1 MKSAPPREATRP
13 RAASREALLFGILV
27 LLGVSCSQPDPG
39 DPEAELVCLV
49 IVDTLRRDALGCYG
63 HEEAGTPRIDA
74 LAAEGVRFEQAITT
88 SGWTLPS
95 VASLLTGTWPSL
107 HKALGKVS
115 FMTPITDDL
124 PVAAEVY
131 KAAGYRT
138 LGFANAAFLSPL
150 LGLDRG
156 FEVFDHEHAYNW
168 DIRRADAT
176 VDAALAEVSARQ
188 GEKIFLL
195 VHLFDAHLDYD
206 PPDGYVA
213 PFVGDRREPEP
224 PLSMKECVGLQ
235 RDEGKSPPS
244 VEDLE
249 YIRGLYQ
256 GEVAFVDLAIGRL
269 VDGLTEL
276 GRWDH
281 TTLVIT
287 SDHGEEFWEHGGFEH
302 GHTLYDELVRVP
314 LILRSPTTAASDVRV
329 VERQVRTIDIMPT
342 LFELSGV
349 EEPTSFEGLS
359 LLSDLGGTTP
369 ARIPPA
375 FSQGTLYGAEKMS
388 WRTERYHLIIDQAA
402 EGAQAFE
409 LYDIAEDPLET
420 RDVSG
425 ERPEDLARLK
435 RELSRFS
442 RDLELRAKTI
452 STPELKN
459 MGPTTIKKYLESMN
473 ALGYTDRAEDDDAE
487 PDDENDD
494 G

>member
-1 MKSAPPREATRP
+1 MHGLESGAMKRFTDRWSGG
-13 RAASREALLFGILV
+13 SRTTLVGAGLLS
-27 LLGVSCSQPDPG
+27 LLCGGCSEPQTG
-39 DPEAELVCLV
+39 DPEAELVCIV
-49 IVDTLRRDALGCYG
+49 IVDTLRRDALGSYG
-63 HEEAGTPRIDA
+63 HENAGTPRMDA
-74 LAAEGVRFEQAITT
+74 LAAEGVRFDQAISS

-115 FMTPITDDL
+115 LLTPITDDL

-131 KAAGYRT
+131 RDAGYRT
-138 LGFANAAFLSPL
+138 LGFANAAYLSPL

-176 VDAALAEVSARQ
+176 VDAALAEVSARE

-206 PPDGYVA
+206 PPDGYLA
-213 PFVGDRREPEP
+213 SFVGDRRSPEP

-235 RDEGKSPPS
+235 REDGQAPPS
-244 VEDLE
+244 EEDLA

-256 GEVAFVDLAIGRL
+256 GEVSSIDLAIGRL
-269 VDGLTEL
+269 VDGLVEL
-276 GRWDH
+276 ERWDY
-281 TTLVIT
+281 TTLVLT
-287 SDHGEEFWEHGGFEH
+287 SDHGEEFWDHGGFEH

-314 LILRSPTTAASDVRV
+314 LILRTPTTAASDLRV
-329 VERQVRTIDIMPT
+329 IERQVRTIDIMPT

-369 ARIPPA
+369 AYIPAA

-388 WRTERYHLIIDQAA
+388 WRTERYHLIVDQALQ
-402 EGAQAFE
+402 GADAIE
-409 LYDIAEDPLET
+409 LYDIVEDPLET
-420 RDVSG
+420 RELSG
-425 ERPEDLARLK
+425 ERPKVTAQLSKDLA
-435 RELSRFS
+435 RFS
-442 RDLELRAKTI
+442 RDLELRATTI

-459 MGPTTIKKYLESMN
+459 MGPSTIKKYLESLDK
-473 ALGYTDRAEDDDAE
+473 LGYTGRDDD
-487 PDDENDD
+487 
-494 G
+494 GVGGQ